1 MNRTKLLIVLFVLA
15 VFLSASGC
23 TGSSDSDDMPEGPDS
38 PEPLPTGPEADGG
51 IEYEIGNNFLASEYQ
66 SMNL

>member
-1 MNRTKLLIVLFVLA
+1 MLLVLA

-23 TGSSDSDDMPEGPDS
+23 TESSDSDDMPEEPDS

-51 IEYEIGNNFLASEYQ
+51 IENEIGNNFLSSEYRV
-66 SMNL
+66 